1 MRSKWLIGITER
13 MVNDMETYEQYKLV
27 EQLELEISRLN
38 LTILDYQYLVENM
51 KEQIV
56 RLLYAN
62 AGITPSKNDLL

>member
-1 MRSKWLIGITER
+1 
-13 MVNDMETYEQYKLV
+13 METYEQYKLV
-27 EQLELEISRLN
+27 DQLELEISRLN

>member
-1 MRSKWLIGITER
+1 MRRVGKESK
-13 MVNDMETYEQYKLV
+13 DMETYEQYKLV

-62 AGITPSKNDLL
+62 AGITPADTNLF